1 MNNVKI
7 LWYVWI
13 FLHAAITAGQFFT
26 EVVFLPRVVFHGSL
40 TIFFLYL
47 EARRS
52 RWLILSENAEKSI
65 LTVFGSALLIYGIYH
80 LFEPNH
86 DILLGISIT
95 SMGMLL
101 LFTDKNNL
109 RTFNNFLL

>member
-1 MNNVKI
+1 MNNAKI

-13 FLHAAITAGQFFT
+13 LLNAVVTSAQFLD
-26 EVVFLPRVVFHGSL
+26 EVVFVPRVVFHGSL
-40 TIFFLYL
+40 TLFFLYI

-52 RWLILSENAEKSI
+52 RWLILSKTAEKSI

-86 DILLGISIT
+86 DILLGASIT
-95 SMGMLL
+95 IMGLGLL
-101 LFTDKNNL
+101 L
-109 RTFNNFLL
+109 